1 MTKKLS
7 GKVALVTGGSRGI
20 GAASARALADEG
32 ADVAIS
38 YVASPEKAEAVVGEL
53 KARGVKARAFR
64 ADQAS
69 AKDVTKLVNDV
80 AREFGH
86 LDILVNNAGVAN
98 GGAIDDA
105 NVDTAA
111 LERQDQVNVHGVIAA
126 IRAASQLMGEG
137 GRIVTVGS
145 MLADR
150 ASFPGLADY
159 VATKSAVVGYTKG
172 AARDLGPR
180 GITVN
185 VVQPGSIDTDMN
197 PKDGGEFAET
207 QRKQHALQRFGR
219 PEEVAAGVVFLASPE
234 ASFVTGTVLN
244 VDGGGGGGGGAGP
257 APPPPP
263 PPPGP
268 PPPPPPP
275 PPLQSGNHFHDRT
288 QTFCKT
294 RRRRSRLAQGQAS
307 FLVRKPL

>member
-20 GAASARALADEG
+20 GAASARALAAEG
-32 ADVAIS
+32 ANVAIS
-38 YVASPEKAEAVVGEL
+38 YVASPDKAEAVVAEL
-53 KARGVKARAFR
+53 KARSVNARAYK

-69 AKDVTKLVNDV
+69 AVDVDQLVKNVAKD
-80 AREFGH
+80 FGR
-86 LDILVNNAGVAN
+86 LDILVNNAGVAA
-98 GGAIDDA
+98 GGAVDDPKA
-105 NVDTAA
+105 DVAALTRLEAVNVD
-111 LERQDQVNVHGVIAA
+111 GVITA
-126 IRAASQLMGEG
+126 IRAAAKLMGEG

-159 VATKSAVVGYTKG
+159 VATKAAVVGYTKG

-219 PEEVAAGVVFLASPE
+219 PEEVAAGVLFLASPE

-244 VDGGGGGGGGAGP
+244 VDGGFGA
-257 APPPPP
+257 
-263 PPPGP
+263 
-268 PPPPPPP
+268 
-275 PPLQSGNHFHDRT
+275 
-288 QTFCKT
+288 
-294 RRRRSRLAQGQAS
+294 
-307 FLVRKPL
+307 

>member
-20 GAASARALADEG
+20 GAASALALADEG
-32 ADVAIS
+32 ANIAIS
-38 YVASPEKAEAVVGEL
+38 YNASPERAEAVVAEIR
-53 KARGVKARAFR
+53 ARGVEARAFK

-69 AKDVTKLVNDV
+69 SADVEKLVNDV
-80 AREFGH
+80 AAQFGR
-86 LDILVNNAGVAN
+86 LDILVNNAGVAA
-98 GGAIDDA
+98 GGAVNDPNADI
-105 NVDTAA
+105 AA
-111 LERQDQVNVHGVIAA
+111 LARMDDVNARGVITA
-126 IRAASQLMGEG
+126 IRTASKLMGEG

-159 VATKSAVVGYTKG
+159 VATKAAVVGYTKG

-219 PEEVAAGVVFLASPE
+219 PEEVAAGVLFLASPE

-244 VDGGGGGGGGAGP
+244 VDGGFGA
-257 APPPPP
+257 
-263 PPPGP
+263 
-268 PPPPPPP
+268 
-275 PPLQSGNHFHDRT
+275 
-288 QTFCKT
+288 
-294 RRRRSRLAQGQAS
+294 
-307 FLVRKPL
+307 